1 MRDQRKLLDYKPG
14 TLNVDVHQV
23 GPLTAVQIG
32 GPTHV
37 LPLLTLGDV
46 PTNIDM
52 VYKRLMDFLPIIFSI
67 DFY

>member
-1 MRDQRKLLDYKPG
+1 MNKSTNERPENLIELLDYRPA
-14 TLNVDVHQV
+14 TLNVDIHQV

-46 PTNIDM
+46 PTNNDM
-52 VYKRLMDFLPIIFSI
+52 VK
-67 DFY
+67 